1 MANPQSI
8 EELLRDRDPRK
19 GSYAKY
25 EWQAFGY
32 ELMRKLDDP
41 KHRGIYMRLSKNE
54 DRSLL
59 MKALETAIDGN
70 PRSRAR
76 VFMWKIKELRKLK
89 KEKELGE
96 LVKS

>member
-1 MANPQSI
+1 MSDFQHI
-8 EELLRDRDPRK
+8 IELLKDRDPKK

-25 EWQAFGY
+25 EWQAFGF

-54 DRSLL
+54 DRNLL
-59 MKALETAIDGN
+59 VKAMETALDGN

-76 VFMWKIKELRKLK
+76 VFMWKLKELRKLK
-89 KEKELGE
+89 KEKDLTVAVG
-96 LVKS
+96 S

>member
-76 VFMWKIKELRKLK
+76 VFMWKLKELRKLK